1 MVPAS
6 EIAPALQA
14 SIGYG
19 GETPKRPDQVGVAPE
34 SPRQAP
40 VSADSASAL
49 VRYPSEPGTAL
60 KVRCWVSI
68 QGTGGGW
75 IEKLKWQNGYL
86 LRSRLLICPR
96 CRATWATV
104 LVDGDLDAFPVT
116 AGCYPCNWSNELFNI
131 PGSILWSTETNE
143 LTDWTLLEALPETLV
158 KRELELHVKAF
169 NL

>member
-14 SIGYG
+14 NLDCDVDAI
-19 GETPKRPDQVGVAPE
+19 PCQV
-34 SPRQAP
+34 SS
-40 VSADSASAL
+40 SADSASAL

-60 KVRCWVSI
+60 KVRCWISI
-68 QGTGGGW
+68 EGTGGGW

-86 LRSRLLICPR
+86 LRSRLLVCPR

-104 LVDGDLDAFPVT
+104 LVEGDLDAFPVT
-116 AGCYPCNWSNELFNI
+116 AGCYPCNWSNELFNV

-143 LTDWTLLEALPETLV
+143 LTDWTLLEALPEALV
-158 KRELELHVKAF
+158 KRELELHLKVF
-169 NL
+169 SNV